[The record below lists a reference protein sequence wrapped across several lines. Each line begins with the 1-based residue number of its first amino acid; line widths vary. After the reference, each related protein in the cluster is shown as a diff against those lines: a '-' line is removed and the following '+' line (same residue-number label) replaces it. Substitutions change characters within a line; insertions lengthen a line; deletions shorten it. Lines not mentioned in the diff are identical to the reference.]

1 MDISEKLFELADRLK
16 VLRDEKKDAEQ
27 RVKELNAALDETDAA
42 LAQLMT
48 DTETQN
54 FTRSGTMFCLTNT
67 TRASAAADRKDE
79 LFDALRTE
87 GYGGLIYE
95 TVNANSLSAFV
106 REQIS
111 ENDDVLPGWLDG
123 LVSVFEKTTVGVR
136 KATRKQ

>member
-1 MDISEKLFELADRLK
+1 MDNSEKMFELADRLK
-16 VLRDEKKDAEQ
+16 ALRDEKKDAEQ

-67 TRASAAADRKDE
+67 TRASATADRKDE
-79 LFDALRTE
+79 LFEALRAD
-87 GYGGLIYE
+87 GYGGLVYD

-111 ENDDVLPGWLDG
+111 ENDDVLPDWLEG

-136 KATRKQ
+136 KAPRK